1 MKTTFISKENNTA
14 KFSMEI
20 TAEEFESAVNS
31 VYRQQKSRFAVDGFR
46 KGKAPRSIIE
56 KRYGEGIF
64 YEDAINNLFQM
75 NYPQAVSELELNV
88 IDSPVVDFSELK
100 KGEPFTMTIEVA
112 CYPEI
117 EVKDYKGVEINKV
130 NLDVTDDDVENAI
143 KSLARRNSRMVT
155 VEDRPAQDGDMVL
168 IDYEGWANGEQF
180 EGGTAER
187 YPLKLGSNTFIPGF
201 EEQLVGV
208 STGEEKDVVVTFPED
223 YHEKSL
229 AGAEATFKCKLHE
242 IKYEEMPEID
252 DEFVKDVSEFDTLD
266 ELKASERE
274 KLEKQ
279 NKETAEQTMKNSA
292 IEKVYEANDIDI
304 PDVMVETEVDS
315 MMSEFDQQ
323 LRSQGMD
330 MDSYLKYMGENSDA
344 FKEQLKDDA
353 FKRVKTRMIVRAI
366 ADQEGFEVS
375 EEEIDAELASMA
387 QQYDLEADS
396 LKEMLGQENINMI
409 SGDLR
414 IKKAIDYI
422 YDNAVIKED

>member
-266 ELKASERE
+266 ELKTSERE

-344 FKEQLKDDA
+344 FKEQLKDEA

>member
-20 TAEEFESAVNS
+20 SAEEFESAVNS

-117 EVKDYKGVEINKV
+117 EVKDYKGVEIKKV
-130 NLDVTDDDVENAI
+130 DLDVTDEDVENAI

-292 IEKVYEANDIDI
+292 LEKVFEANDIDI

-330 MDSYLKYMGENSDA
+330 MESYLKYMGENSDA

-353 FKRVKTRMIVRAI
+353 HKRVKTRMIVRAI
-366 ADQEGFEVS
+366 ADQEGFEAT

-396 LKEMLGQENINMI
+396 LKEMLGEENINMI

>member
-31 VYRQQKSRFAVDGFR
+31 VYRQQKNRFAVDGFR

>member
-266 ELKASERE
+266 ELKTSERE